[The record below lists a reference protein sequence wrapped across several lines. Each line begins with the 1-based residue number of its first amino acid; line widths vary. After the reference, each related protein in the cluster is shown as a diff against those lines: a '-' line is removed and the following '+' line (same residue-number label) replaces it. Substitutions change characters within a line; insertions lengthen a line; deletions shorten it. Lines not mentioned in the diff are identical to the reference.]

1 MAFAENVKKMHVKK
15 GMPDVDL
22 KSIAGA
28 FVTRSMDEATTLR
41 EIMGFIVPP
50 KEALDKSK
58 KNIVGVWE
66 WDMNGVWTEF
76 NPSEQPVLEKA
87 FQEFKKKGKTAAEVK
102 FTIKAINK
110 PYVAN
115 LYDEAEKRGVE
126 ISAKHSSHS
135 QTRCVVET
143 MGRESCGYFGNV
155 RGVPTNFRYFQRL
168 PHSMNH
174 SSSSSIPLPPQKVHR
189 INRRFHG
196 TIKMLSQNRL
206 IVSCVVCDL

>member
-1 MAFAENVKKMHVKK
+1 MHVKK

-115 LYDEAEKRGVE
+115 FSTMKQRNEASK
-126 ISAKHSSHS
+126 
-135 QTRCVVET
+135 
-143 MGRESCGYFGNV
+143 
-155 RGVPTNFRYFQRL
+155 FQRSIRRTVKQDVLLRRWEENRVDILEMYVWSSNSL
-168 PHSMNH
+168 PTIPQHSNTKQVH
-174 SSSSSIPLPPQKVHR
+174 ESIQLMERSKIEPHQRDETQNKVW
-189 INRRFHG
+189 
-196 TIKMLSQNRL
+196 
-206 IVSCVVCDL
+206 